1 MNFNEFALLFAVAV
15 PLVTLGAMNTYLWMN
30 GETDTLLLPG
40 IASYPAVAIAAV
52 DVTPASIGSVVRTSA
67 NEEEARIAA

>member
-15 PLVTLGAMNTYLWMN
+15 PLVTLGTLNAYLWMN

-40 IASYPAVAIAAV
+40 VASYPAIAMAAV
-52 DVTPASIGSVVRTSA
+52 DVTPASIGAVAEASA
-67 NEEEARIAA
+67 NEEQARVAA